1 MAVAASDAYYA
12 RPLSWAETN
21 GQFAGGDFDPAV
33 PCSRADLMSCLYWA
47 EVQWTSAEEVR
58 ALQAEYEKIISQ
70 QKIYEVHGSGL
81 CYADYVDVDNDG
93 KVELLTVDTSG
104 DKDGYHT
111 YEVTATVYGDMDGHI
126 GKLCE
131 QTFSYGWEERWLY
144 ICTDNSHV
152 CFQDS
157 MLWPGA
163 SCGDAFYKIEN
174 GTFVHSDSVSE
185 EFTYDEQRGNVY
197 LSQGTAVSKAEYD
210 AIIERYTNQKMLLY
224 YHRNSGLS
232 AHERG
237 ILPAP
242 GIEVNGSAVKLSAK
256 PYYSTF
262 HEDIMVPLRDVLEAM
277 GVAVYAN
284 SDASVIL
291 ASTKSDT
298 LAITTYWSF
307 SGQGFKGINN
317 YYERNK
323 TYQYSMNGGEF
334 QKIDIEFT
342 DGKAFAPL
350 QMIVSLFGTTAEWNG
365 EAGAMQ
371 ITSNIPDSSRMSQ
384 DELKGIANF
393 DLKQAEKMAASKGYE
408 VTRFSH
414 YDGSA
419 YGLVFKNGKAIWK
432 GYVYVTTVVEKNE
445 YGELLG
451 GTDEFYSIEV
461 ASDGTVTTNPDD
473 KVYFSN
479 PQF

>member
-1 MAVAASDAYYA
+1 MNKYTKQ
-12 RPLSWAETN
+12 R
-21 GQFAGGDFDPAV
+21 
-33 PCSRADLMSCLYWA
+33 
-47 EVQWTSAEEVR
+47 
-58 ALQAEYEKIISQ
+58 
-70 QKIYEVHGSGL
+70 
-81 CYADYVDVDNDG
+81 
-93 KVELLTVDTSG
+93 EL
-104 DKDGYHT
+104 
-111 YEVTATVYGDMDGHI
+111 
-126 GKLCE
+126 
-131 QTFSYGWEERWLY
+131 F
-144 ICTDNSHV
+144 
-152 CFQDS
+152 
-157 MLWPGA
+157 
-163 SCGDAFYKIEN
+163 
-174 GTFVHSDSVSE
+174 
-185 EFTYDEQRGNVY
+185 
-197 LSQGTAVSKAEYD
+197 SQGPSWYEF
-210 AIIERYTNQKMLLY
+210 
-224 YHRNSGLS
+224 G
-232 AHERG
+232 ERG
-237 ILPAP
+237 ILPVP
-242 GIEVNGSAVKLSAK
+242 GIQVNGTAVKLSAA
-256 PYYSTF
+256 PYISYYNYKMF
-262 HEDIMVPLRDVLEAM
+262 MVPLRDVLEAM

-371 ITSNIPDSSRMSQ
+371 IASNIPDSSRMSQ

-432 GYVYVTTVVEKNE
+432 GYVYVTTVVEENE